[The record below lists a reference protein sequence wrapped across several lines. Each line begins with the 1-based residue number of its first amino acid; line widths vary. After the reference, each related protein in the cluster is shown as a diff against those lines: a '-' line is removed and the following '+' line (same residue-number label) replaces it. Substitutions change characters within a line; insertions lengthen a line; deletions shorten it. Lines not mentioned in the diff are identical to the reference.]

1 MRKPGPNVLTRLDEH
16 ARDLGVVGQEMLDQ
30 VQAKGF
36 QGLNRVLAS
45 QGVNRVFHGVGWE
58 DLAIVALNMRG
69 LKVTFKAYSQSDLA
83 DVVAARPA
91 GEAPETDSRT
101 PRAGFNAPHRHT

>member
-30 VQAKGF
+30 VQAKVF

-45 QGVNRVFHGVGWE
+45 QGVNSVFHGVGWE

-69 LKVTFKAYSQSDLA
+69 LKVTFKAY
-83 DVVAARPA
+83 
-91 GEAPETDSRT
+91 
-101 PRAGFNAPHRHT
+101 